1 MGYRASYG
9 PIPPITTS
17 TIDVRAFSD
26 VAAAAVNSLIKTA
39 NRDPIW
45 GVKAGGSVTC
55 AALVHEGTL
64 YFGAHDGILYALDP
78 LTGKERWRFPTNG
91 PIAGGEF
98 PVIWQDSLL
107 FTSFDH
113 HLYCLARDGAL
124 RWKFDAKSKLAA
136 TPVVHDGRAYFGSKE
151 GRIFCVDIATGSQR
165 WSFSAQDAVWGPA
178 LADGVLY
185 FASWDKH
192 LYALT
197 LDGRLLW
204 KYPSPEQF
212 NWVPAVGRFIY
223 VGGRDNCLS
232 AITPDG
238 KLAWKFRTSG
248 AVVSVP

>member
-17 TIDVRAFSD
+17 TIDVRAFSG

-113 HLYCLARDGAL
+113 HLYCIGLDGAL
-124 RWKFDAKSKLAA
+124 RPVPGVLSMAVAVKRVGKRGFVVPTENAAEAALVELRWPVFDAVTRRGLVRGIIAQAA
-136 TPVVHDGRAYFGSKE
+136 VPV
-151 GRIFCVDIATGSQR
+151 
-165 WSFSAQDAVWGPA
+165 
-178 LADGVLY
+178 
-185 FASWDKH
+185 
-192 LYALT
+192 
-197 LDGRLLW
+197 LDDDT
-204 KYPSPEQF
+204 EET
-212 NWVPAVGRFIY
+212 
-223 VGGRDNCLS
+223 LS
-232 AITPDG
+232 ARILREEHRILVEAVDQVAAGRT
-238 KLAWKFRTSG
+238 AFRPR
-248 AVVSVP
+248 AV